1 MYSVQEDE
9 LPEIRFLLIIIGWGE
24 LSKAILNETAIH
36 DVNSFRF
43 VDSRVFC
50 QVTWAVF
57 FGRCQNIIR
66 AKMILPSHLR
76 KIVECAYDC

>member
-57 FGRCQNIIR
+57 FR
-66 AKMILPSHLR
+66 ALSKYNSSKDDPPFPP
-76 KIVECAYDC
+76 